1 MKHCY
6 IDTETT
12 GLNPAKHEIIEI
24 AIITENEDGTF
35 ERWHTKIKPDHIENA
50 HPKALEVNGYT
61 PEAWEGAPNFEDVVP
76 EITSRLKGSILVG
89 HNVNFDIRFIE
100 ALLDKANRELEIS
113 HRGTI
118 DTITLVREHLLPTG
132 LPSPS
137 LDKTRRWLGWSL
149 EGAHSALK
157 DAEDCMRLRHTL
169 ERSTWLQRQIWGF
182 LGSRRFSADK
192 TSME

>member
-76 EITSRLKGSILVG
+76 EITSRLKGSIWLVTTSTST
-89 HNVNFDIRFIE
+89 FDSSRLCWTKPTVSWKSPTEERLIR
-100 ALLDKANRELEIS
+100 L
-113 HRGTI
+113 
-118 DTITLVREHLLPTG
+118 
-132 LPSPS
+132 
-137 LDKTRRWLGWSL
+137 RWLGNTCYLQDSL
-149 EGAHSALK
+149 LRPLI
-157 DAEDCMRLRHTL
+157 RLGDG
-169 ERSTWLQRQIWGF
+169 WAGP
-182 LGSRRFSADK
+182 
-192 TSME
+192 